1 MRALITSSLVLALPL
16 LSACGGSSSTDT
28 VIQEQK
34 AYFSLGVSDAP
45 VSGATEVWVAFD
57 SVLLRS
63 STGEDFEFDIADT
76 TSGQSYKMVNLL
88 DYTGDDFYQLF
99 ANSEVKPG
107 DYAWI
112 RANIVNGDTAD
123 IATKSHI
130 VFDDG
135 SKVPLIVRRK
145 EQSGIAE
152 IQLNQFNLA
161 VGNNQFVLEFD
172 LKKSLVDPQNNDN
185 IVLKPTGVR
194 LVNTIDVATLSGTV
208 TSDLMA
214 ACETANAQFAKDDNS
229 FDHAIYLYKGDVE
242 TPTDI
247 VYQGEQISAS
257 SPFATANVVLDETT
271 QNYAYEIGFLGAG
284 DYKIGYSCLAH
295 LDNIETA
302 DTDFALAK
310 TLTISFSSTNNTLN
324 FSE

>member
-1 MRALITSSLVLALPL
+1 MRSLIASSLLLTLPL
-16 LSACGGSSSTDT
+16 LSACGGSSSNET
-28 VIQEQK
+28 VTPEQK
-34 AYFSLGVSDAP
+34 SYFSLGVSDAP
-45 VSGATEVWVAFD
+45 VTGATEVWVAFD

-63 STGEDFEFDIADT
+63 SSGEDFAFDIDDQT
-76 TSGQSYKMVNLL
+76 NGRTYKMVNLL

-112 RANIVNGDTAD
+112 RANIVNGDNAD
-123 IATKSHI
+123 LETKSHI

-135 SKVPLIVRRK
+135 RKVPLIVRRK

-161 VGNNQFVLEFD
+161 LGNNQFVLEFD
-172 LKKSLVDPQNNDN
+172 LKKSLVDPKNNED

-194 LVNTIDVATLSGTV
+194 LVNTVEVATLSGTV
-208 TSDLMA
+208 TSDLVA
-214 ACETANAQFAKDDNS
+214 ACETTNAQFAKDDNS

-257 SPFATANVVLDETT
+257 SPFATASLVQDEAT
-271 QNYAYEIGFLGAG
+271 QNYTYEIGFLANG
-284 DYKIGYSCLAH
+284 DYKVGYTCLAH

-302 DTDFALAK
+302 DADFALAK
-310 TLTISFSSTNNTLN
+310 EQSISFSSSNNTLN